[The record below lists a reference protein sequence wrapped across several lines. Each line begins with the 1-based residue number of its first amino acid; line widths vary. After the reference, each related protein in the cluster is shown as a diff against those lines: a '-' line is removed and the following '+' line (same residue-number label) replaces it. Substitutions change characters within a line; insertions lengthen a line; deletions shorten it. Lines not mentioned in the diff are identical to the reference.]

1 MNSNL
6 AEEIIE
12 ETTIQNS
19 NTGVEEK
26 IDECVKKSKV
36 KAYDFTKRVIDIFIG
51 LIGCILLI
59 PLTVMVKLMNIFNGE
74 KGKVF
79 YSQTRIGKNGKE
91 FKLYKHR
98 TMVKN
103 ADEILKKILEEDEY
117 LRNEYQI
124 NKKMRNDPRITKTG
138 KFLRKTSIDEFPQF
152 VNILKG
158 DMSVVGNRPY
168 LPREKEDMGVYYNNI
183 VKTKPGLTG
192 LWQTSGRSA
201 VSFKRRL
208 EIEKRYSEEYSLR
221 MDLRILINTIK
232 EVISGKGAV

>member
-183 VKTKPGLTG
+183 VKTKPG
-192 LWQTSGRSA
+192 
-201 VSFKRRL
+201 
-208 EIEKRYSEEYSLR
+208 
-221 MDLRILINTIK
+221 
-232 EVISGKGAV
+232 